1 MKDVDKLIDSIR
13 EFPTLPTIYSS
24 LLDVLSNPFSTVKD
38 VTDIIIRDQS
48 VTSKI
53 IKVANSP
60 VFGISARVD
69 TISQA
74 IFFLGFNEIKNI
86 VLTVSVMKVFSST
99 KNFTYFN
106 FIDLWKHSIAVGCIT
121 RILGTK
127 LGIKNVENYFISG
140 LLHDLGKLVF
150 YKIFGEEYAKILRYS
165 YDNFE
170 EIREQEKKT
179 FGITHEIAGEI
190 LAEKWRFSTI
200 MREVIKYHYVFRKN
214 TEDDTLIACVHL
226 ANIIAI
232 AMNLGNSGSNAIY
245 QPNYEIW
252 GLLNLPEG
260 ALTAMHDEIMDT
272 YLKSIDIL
280 NYTA

>member
-1 MKDVDKLIDSIR
+1 MKDIDRLIDSIK

-24 LLDVLSNPFSTVKD
+24 LLEVLSNPFSTVKD
-38 VTDIIIRDQS
+38 VTDIIVRDQS
-48 VTSKI
+48 VTFKI

-74 IFFLGFNEIKNI
+74 IFFLGFSEIKNI
-86 VLTVSVMKVFSST
+86 VLTISIMKVFNST
-99 KNFTYFN
+99 KNFAYFN
-106 FIDLWKHSIAVGCIT
+106 FIDLWKHSIAVGVIT
-121 RILGTK
+121 RILGSK
-127 LGIKNVENYFISG
+127 IGIRNIENYFISG

-170 EIREQEKKT
+170 EIREYEKNS
-179 FGITHEIAGEI
+179 FGLTHEIAGEI
-190 LAEKWRFSTI
+190 LAEKWRFSKGLI
-200 MREVIKYHYVFRKN
+200 EVIKHHYVFRKN
-214 TEDDTLIACVHL
+214 NEEDTLVACVHL

-232 AMNLGNSGSNAIY
+232 SMNLGNSGSNVIY

-252 GLLNLPEG
+252 SLINLPEG
-260 ALTAMHDEIMDT
+260 TLNSLYDEIMDT
-272 YLKSIDIL
+272 YTKSIDIL
-280 NYTA
+280 NYTS

>member
-1 MKDVDKLIDSIR
+1 MKNVDKLIDSIR

-24 LLDVLSNPFSTVKD
+24 LLDVLSNPFSTIKD

-48 VTSKI
+48 ITSKI

-60 VFGISARVD
+60 VFGTSTRVD

-74 IFFLGFNEIKNI
+74 IFLLGFNEIKNI
-86 VLTVSVMKVFSST
+86 VLTVSIMKIFQNT
-99 KNFTYFN
+99 KNFSYFN
-106 FIDLWKHSIAVGCIT
+106 FIDLWKHSIGVGTIT
-121 RILGTK
+121 RVLGSK
-127 LGIKNVENYFISG
+127 LGINNLENYFISG

-165 YDNFE
+165 FDNFE
-170 EIREQEKKT
+170 EIREIEKKT

-190 LAEKWRFSTI
+190 LAEKWRFTTLL
-200 MREVIKYHYVFRKN
+200 REVIKYHYLFRKN
-214 TEDDTLIACVHL
+214 TEDDKLMACVHL

-245 QPNYEIW
+245 QLNYEIW
-252 GLLNLPEG
+252 GILNLSEG
-260 ALTAMHDEIMDT
+260 ALSSMYNEIMDVYT
-272 YLKSIDIL
+272 KSIDIL
-280 NYTA
+280 NYSN

>member
-1 MKDVDKLIDSIR
+1 MKDIDKLIDSIR
-13 EFPTLPTIYSS
+13 EFPTLPTIYSA

-38 VTDIIIRDQS
+38 VTDIIMRDQS

-53 IKVANSP
+53 IKIANSP
-60 VFGISARVD
+60 VFGISTKVD

-86 VLTVSVMKVFSST
+86 VLTVSVMKIFSNT

-106 FIDLWKHSIAVGCIT
+106 FIDLWKHSIAVGVIT
-121 RILGTK
+121 RILGSK

-150 YKIFGEEYAKILRYS
+150 YKIFGEEYAKILRYA

-170 EIREQEKKT
+170 EIRDLEKKT

-190 LAEKWRFSTI
+190 LAEKWRFSSA
-200 MREVIKYHYVFRKN
+200 MRDVIKYHFFFRRN
-214 TEDDTLIACVHL
+214 NQDDTLIACVHL
-226 ANIIAI
+226 ANMLAI
-232 AMNLGNSGSNAIY
+232 AMNLGNSGSNIVY
-245 QPNYEIW
+245 QPNYDIW
-252 GLLNLPEG
+252 NIINLPEG
-260 ALTAMHDEIMDT
+260 ALTAMYDEIIDT
-272 YLKSIDIL
+272 YNKSIDIL
-280 NYTA
+280 NYTK

>member
-1 MKDVDKLIDSIR
+1 MKDIDKLIDSIR
-13 EFPTLPTIYSS
+13 EFPTLPTIYSA

-38 VTDIIIRDQS
+38 VTDIIMRDQS

-53 IKVANSP
+53 IKIANSP
-60 VFGISARVD
+60 VFGISTKVD

-86 VLTVSVMKVFSST
+86 VLTVSVMKIFSNT

-106 FIDLWKHSIAVGCIT
+106 FIDLWKHSIAVGVIT
-121 RILGTK
+121 RILGSK

-150 YKIFGEEYAKILRYS
+150 YKIFGEEYAKILRYA

-170 EIREQEKKT
+170 EIRDLEKKT

-190 LAEKWRFSTI
+190 LAEKWRFSPA
-200 MREVIKYHYVFRKN
+200 MRDVIKYHFFFRRN
-214 TEDDTLIACVHL
+214 NQDDTLIACVHL
-226 ANIIAI
+226 ANMMAI
-232 AMNLGNSGSNAIY
+232 AMNLGNSGSNIVY
-245 QPNYEIW
+245 QPNYDIW
-252 GLLNLPEG
+252 NIINLPEG
-260 ALTAMHDEIMDT
+260 TLTAMYDEIIDT
-272 YLKSIDIL
+272 YNKSIDIL
-280 NYTA
+280 NYTK

>member
-1 MKDVDKLIDSIR
+1 MKDINRLLDSIR

-86 VLTVSVMKVFSST
+86 VLTVSVMKIFSST
-99 KNFTYFN
+99 KSFTYFN
-106 FIDLWKHSIAVGCIT
+106 FIDLWKHSIAVGVIT
-121 RILGTK
+121 RILGAK

-165 YDNFE
+165 YDNFQ
-170 EIREQEKKT
+170 EIREQEKKA
-179 FGITHEIAGEI
+179 FGITHEIAGEL
-190 LAEKWRFSTI
+190 LAEKWRFSSI
-200 MREVIKYHYVFRKN
+200 MREVIKYHYNFRKN
-214 TEDDTLIACVHL
+214 TEDDILIACVHL

-232 AMNLGNSGSNAIY
+232 AMNLGNSGSNTIY
-245 QPNYEIW
+245 QPNYEVW
-252 GLLNLPEG
+252 GVLNLPEG
-260 ALTAMHDEIMDT
+260 SLTAMYEEIIDT
-272 YLKSIDIL
+272 YNKSIDIL
-280 NYTA
+280 NYAN